1 MTNHGGIVSRHFK
14 DWLAAFVQY
23 ASYSEA
29 PLHTLYWVG
38 VSTIAGAL
46 RRKVW
51 LGSKHTFIW
60 FPNFYIVIVGPP
72 GIIQKTT
79 TLDKGMRLLRE
90 VPGIKMGPNVI
101 TWQSLVTSL
110 AEASESFQLGEEW
123 VTMSALTI
131 ASGEFGNLLNPQ
143 DREMVDLLV
152 TMWDSKEGVFEKKTK
167 SSGNDSVVN
176 PYLNICACTTP
187 AWIAGNFPE
196 YMIGG
201 GFVSRSIF
209 VFADK
214 KRQYE
219 PHPWL
224 TTPVGIDSVADKL
237 IEDLEH
243 ISMNLAGPFSMTPE
257 AIAFGSE
264 WYINHFEKPNVALDE
279 LRFGGY
285 KARKQSHVYKLAM
298 IIACS
303 KRDDLVITL
312 EDLQEA
318 EQRVTQ
324 LEADMT
330 EVFSRIGTTDEAFHA
345 QRLLNMIKL
354 RNGMRY
360 TEAYR
365 LVHAHFP
372 QARQFEEIVQGFVRS
387 GELTVEAGE
396 KGIFLRPAR

>member
-1 MTNHGGIVSRHFK
+1 MSRHFK
-14 DWLAAFVQY
+14 DWLATFVQY
-23 ASYSEA
+23 ASYGEA
-29 PLHTLYWVG
+29 PDNTLYWTG
-38 VSTIAGAL
+38 VSVLAGAL

-51 LGSKHTFIW
+51 IDQFYFKWT
-60 FPNFYIVIVGPP
+60 PNFYVILVAPP
-72 GIIQKTT
+72 GIISKTT
-79 TLDKGMRLLRE
+79 TMDIGMDLLRQ
-90 VPGIKMGPNVI
+90 VPGIKMGPNII
-101 TWQSLVTSL
+101 TWQSLVTCF
-110 AEASESFQLGEEW
+110 AEAGESFLLNEEW
-123 VTMSALTI
+123 LTMSPVTL

-152 TMWDSKEGVFEKKTK
+152 TLWDGKAGIFEKRTK
-167 SSGNDSVVN
+167 NSGNDKIVN
-176 PYLNICACTTP
+176 PWINILACTTP

-214 KRQYE
+214 KARYVAYPGMCVPQNISGISAM
-219 PHPWL
+219 L
-224 TTPVGIDSVADKL
+224 T
-237 IEDLEH
+237 EDLEH
-243 ISMNLAGPFSMTPE
+243 ISLNLVGEYHLSKE
-257 AIAFGSE
+257 ALE
-264 WYINHFEKPNVALDE
+264 WGEKWYRDHYEHPNPMLDE

-285 KARKQSHVYKLAM
+285 KARKQTHIHKLAM
-298 IIACS
+298 IIAAS
-303 KRDDLVITL
+303 RRDELVITL
-312 EDLQEA
+312 EDIIDA

-324 LEADMT
+324 LETDMT

-345 QRLLNMIKL
+345 QRLLNMIKM